1 MDNRETILNKMRE
14 IAQNSPE
21 KIHIIETNVEAEM
34 QIEFFE
40 TLQILNK
47 QKDSPELEEIWD
59 KLNKETSSF
68 QEKKESLALL
78 ASFGEVDSFRLIEKY
93 LENTEKE
100 LQSWTFLAY
109 QQARMFLE
117 ANLLDEEKI
126 YIASGLGG

>member
-68 QEKKESLALL
+68 QEKKKA
-78 ASFGEVDSFRLIEKY
+78 
-93 LENTEKE
+93 
-100 LQSWTFLAY
+100 
-109 QQARMFLE
+109 
-117 ANLLDEEKI
+117 
-126 YIASGLGG
+126 